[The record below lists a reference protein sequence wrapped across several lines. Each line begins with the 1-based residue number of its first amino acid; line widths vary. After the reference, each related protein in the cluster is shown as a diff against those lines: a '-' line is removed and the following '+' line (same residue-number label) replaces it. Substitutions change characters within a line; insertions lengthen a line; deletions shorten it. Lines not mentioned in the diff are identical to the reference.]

1 MSFYLPIAE
10 IQINILLI
18 LFFGFVVGFMSGL
31 FGVGGG
37 FLMTPLLIFM
47 GIPPSTAVGTEAVQ
61 ILGSSVS
68 GAVAH
73 GKRKNIDFEIGAFL
87 LVGGVFGSTVGVI
100 VFNFLKESGN
110 IDLIINILYVIF
122 LATIGILMLIE
133 STLSIFR
140 KPNIKSERKKYKR
153 TFLDYLPMKF
163 RFRHSKIYISIYLPI
178 SVGILVG
185 FLSALM
191 GVGGGF
197 IMVPAM
203 IYLFRMSTVSAIGTS
218 LFQIVFVTLNVS
230 ILQATYNQSVDLIL
244 AIFLLIGGVL
254 GAQYGSKFTSR
265 FKGEQIRVLLAV
277 IVMIVCF
284 KMGLE
289 LVSEPSI
296 NSRIIIQDTNDN

>member
-1 MSFYLPIAE
+1 MTFYLPIAE
-10 IQINILLI
+10 IEINLLII
-18 LFFGFVVGFMSGL
+18 LFFGFIVGFMSGL

-47 GIPPSTAVGTEAVQ
+47 GIPPSTAVGTESVQ

-68 GAVAH
+68 GAIAH
-73 GKRKNIDFEIGAFL
+73 SRKKNIDYEIGIFL
-87 LVGGVFGSTVGVI
+87 LIGGIFGSTVGVI
-100 VFNFLKESGN
+100 IFNFLKESGN

-122 LATIGILMLIE
+122 LATIGFLMLIE
-133 STLSIFR
+133 STFSLINKDKTTST
-140 KPNIKSERKKYKR
+140 RKKYKR
-153 TFLDYLPMKF
+153 TFLDYLPFKLKF
-163 RFRHSKIYISIYLPI
+163 RGSKIYISIFLPI
-178 SVGILVG
+178 FVGIIVG

-203 IYLFRMSTVSAIGTS
+203 IYLFRMNTVIAIGTS

-244 AIFLLIGGVL
+244 AIFLLIGGVI
-254 GAQYGSKFTSR
+254 GAQYGSKFTSKFR
-265 FKGEQIRVLLAV
+265 GEQIRILLAI

-284 KMGLE
+284 KMSLQ
-289 LVSEPSI
+289 LISEPSI
-296 NSRIIIQDTNDN
+296 NSRIIIQDTN

>member
-153 TFLDYLPMKF
+153 TFLDYLPMKL
-163 RFRHSKIYISIYLPI
+163 RFRHSKIYLSIYLPI

>member
-87 LVGGVFGSTVGVI
+87 LAGGVFGSTVGVI

-153 TFLDYLPMKF
+153 TFLDYLPMKL